1 VAQPDERERPS
12 EQVPRLP
19 DQDERADEGERQVEH
34 RIHDVLVR
42 SNLEP
47 RDVGRRA
54 AHEQRGGGGEDARED
69 QRSPTGVRGD
79 VATLSHATSR

>member
-1 VAQPDERERPS
+1 VAQADERERPP

-42 SNLEP
+42 RDLEP
-47 RDVGRRA
+47 GDVGGRA
-54 AHEQRGGGGEDARED
+54 AHEERRSGGEDARED
-69 QRSPTGVRGD
+69 QRSPTGV
-79 VATLSHATSR
+79 